1 MYMDLLDKLLQ
12 VSVATVGM
20 RPLHVH
26 VLCTCSLQAQLC
38 DSMYVRTAYELELL

>member
-12 VSVATVGM
+12 VSVANVGM

-26 VLCTCSLQAQLC
+26 VLCSLQAQLC
-38 DSMYVRTAYELELL
+38 DSTYVRTAYELELL

>member
-26 VLCTCSLQAQLC
+26 VLCSLQAQLC
-38 DSMYVRTAYELELL
+38 DSTYVLHTSLNYCKW